1 MKAKHFKKLRATT
14 KWYRVSYRDTL
25 IYDFSNEKKVL
36 AKSAKH
42 ACYRYY
48 KRTGC
53 FINSRSGDVS
63 QMPGQLSRFKVV
75 IGKKIM
81 YFD

>member
-1 MKAKHFKKLRATT
+1 MKAIHFKKLRAST
-14 KWYRVSYRDTL
+14 KWYRVSYRDML